1 MKKYIRKLSALF
13 MCAILVFSM
22 AIMASASTVSWS
34 DSEGGKTLSLTVTGT
49 SSVKKAINGAP
60 VIYHVKGTATTIP
73 ASGAYSVTQSATRS
87 GAIGSYLTYLQQA
100 MSAEGMKMSYTASGS
115 STPARTIAAAL
126 ATGNYTLGV
135 SFTCKNGS
143 WGINSGILPANTN
156 MQPRSVIASGT
167 VTNAPTGSATIV
179 VIPA

>member
-1 MKKYIRKLSALF
+1 
-13 MCAILVFSM
+13 
-22 AIMASASTVSWS
+22 
-34 DSEGGKTLSLTVTGT
+34 
-49 SSVKKAINGAP
+49 
-60 VIYHVKGTATTIP
+60 
-73 ASGAYSVTQSATRS
+73 
-87 GAIGSYLTYLQQA
+87 

>member
-1 MKKYIRKLSALF
+1 MKKYIRELTALL

-22 AIMASASTVSWS
+22 AVMASASTVSWS

-49 SSVKKAINGAP
+49 TSVTKAISGAP
-60 VIYHVKGTATTIP
+60 VISHVKGTTDTIP
-73 ASGAYSVTQSATRS
+73 ASGSYSVTQSAIRS
-87 GAIGSYLTYLQQA
+87 GSIGSYLTYLQQA
-100 MSAEGMKMSYTASGS
+100 MSAEGMRMSYTASGS

-126 ATGNYTLGV
+126 ATGSYTLGV

-143 WGINSGILPANTN
+143 WGINSGILPTSAD

-167 VTNAPTGSATIV
+167 VANAPTGSATIIV
-179 VIPA
+179 VPA